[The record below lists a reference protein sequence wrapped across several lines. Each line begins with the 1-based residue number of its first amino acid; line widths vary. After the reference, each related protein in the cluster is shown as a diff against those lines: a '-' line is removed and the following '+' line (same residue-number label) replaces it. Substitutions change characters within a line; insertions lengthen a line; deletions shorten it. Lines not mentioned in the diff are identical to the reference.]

1 MVENFKLNGKKQQPE
16 DILGIS
22 SETPEN
28 RRLGRRFLL
37 PRFSIPGFRWLRIAS
52 RQAPRHRGASVGGIR
67 NQAFRI
73 PKNKRVT
80 MRKVRQRNPR
90 SRGFLFHLSEFA
102 FRPVPFVASEAAKR
116 VQYSPGCQGLGQA
129 WQLVLRRNLWAN
141 IIHPGSL
148 GLGFAQGGFVVPN
161 T

>member
-1 MVENFKLNGKKQQPE
+1 
-16 DILGIS
+16 
-22 SETPEN
+22 
-28 RRLGRRFLL
+28 
-37 PRFSIPGFRWLRIAS
+37 
-52 RQAPRHRGASVGGIR
+52 
-67 NQAFRI
+67 
-73 PKNKRVT
+73 

-129 WQLVLRRNLWAN
+129 WQLILRRNLWGEYYSPRQSR
-141 IIHPGSL
+141 PGIRSR
-148 GLGFAQGGFVVPN
+148 GFVVPN

>member
-1 MVENFKLNGKKQQPE
+1 
-16 DILGIS
+16 
-22 SETPEN
+22 
-28 RRLGRRFLL
+28 
-37 PRFSIPGFRWLRIAS
+37 
-52 RQAPRHRGASVGGIR
+52 
-67 NQAFRI
+67 
-73 PKNKRVT
+73 

-129 WQLVLRRNLWAN
+129 WQLILRRNLWAN

-148 GLGFAQGGFVVPN
+148 SPGFTQGVSSFLTLNEFKLECGFLFQVTKSARRKGGSPKDRGFPPRQAHVIRAGKAPRYAA
-161 T
+161 